1 MNCETASEL
10 IEPLAAEDIELTSEL
25 RAHLDT
31 CPRCTAELQVACRI
45 HASLLSGRAH
55 APRHFTATVLQRLP
69 AQHTW
74 SLQDGMETML
84 DSALALSVAALIV
97 GIWFLAD
104 PALLR
109 ETNDAIGAAFSRGS
123 RVLLQTGTV
132 LSEYVA
138 VATAAVIVVM
148 GMSSLDQT

>member
-1 MNCETASEL
+1 MNCDTASGL
-10 IEPLAAEDIELTSEL
+10 IEPLAAADIELTSEL

-31 CPRCTAELQVACRI
+31 CPRCKAELQVARRI
-45 HASLLSGRAH
+45 HESLLGGRAH

-69 AQHTW
+69 AQQTW

-97 GIWFLAD
+97 GVWFLAD

-109 ETNDAIGAAFSRGS
+109 ETNDSIGAAFSRGS
-123 RVLLQTGTV
+123 RLLLQTGTV

-138 VATAAVIVVM
+138 VAMAAVIAVM
-148 GMSSLDQT
+148 VMSSLDET